1 MIPLI
6 TSLVALLK
14 SYQLGGFVQRWIVMQ
29 IRMVAL
35 TLNQP
40 TIVAAANE
48 ALPDVEA
55 ANRLRR
61 AYELSHRKH
70 EGSDLAHRLDKQID
84 IEVSAAHGRIQ
95 NLGKQGTELS
105 SLARTLLDDAFPL
118 GLKKHVGASHIEQ
131 STHNAELLRVL
142 EDKRFETVVD
152 YLRLHDIH
160 SKLKELVPQ
169 FDAAIG
175 VGETV
180 TGAMLA
186 AAELQGENAV
196 MKLICDIVSEYNA
209 KDPAQLK
216 IRNALLAPFE
226 DAKSTLRKEYAL
238 RAKGKKE
245 EACEDGS
252 EEKKSDEGS
261 TEKKSEQGTAAE
273 KKAAEKSATQKTAA
287 ETKVQEK
294 TTTEKKA
301 PTEKD
306 ESTEK
311 SASNEVKTNAAPE
324 TRGQVQQDTP
334 PASDNAGTSGASE
347 GEATDDDGLSLP
359 NEPTRR
365 EDLAMV
371 VPDGSTDEQVPPLKM
386 AR

>member
-1 MIPLI
+1 VIPLI

-35 TLNQP
+35 RLNQP
-40 TIVAAANE
+40 AIVAAADE

-84 IEVSAAHGRIQ
+84 TEVSAAHGRIQ

-142 EDKRFETVVD
+142 EDKRFEAVVE
-152 YLRLHDIH
+152 YLRLDDIR

-196 MKLICDIVSEYNA
+196 MKLICDIVSAYNA

-245 EACEDGS
+245 AEACEDGS

-261 TEKKSEQGTAAE
+261 AEKKSDEGSTAE
-273 KKAAEKSATQKTAA
+273 KKTAEKSATQKTAT

-294 TTTEKKA
+294 ATTEKKA
-301 PTEKD
+301 PTEKG
-306 ESTEK
+306 ESKEK
-311 SASNEVKTNAAPE
+311 TASNEAKTNAASE
-324 TRGQVQQDTP
+324 TRGEVQQDTP
-334 PASDNAGTSGASE
+334 PTSDNAGTSGASQD
-347 GEATDDDGLSLP
+347 EATDDGLSLP